1 MWLEPTSSYSASPSF
16 RRWSDKER
24 ALDLSNEIKCTLNL
38 AHYQHAGLDLKHP
51 NGGQAL
57 YQEQPLYSNVGTYLG
72 QIAEAV
78 LDTGVDA
85 AMIDVV
91 EQFASDTGAA
101 TPKEL
106 TLLAHSDH
114 PTVTSNGAV
123 IYDRAPEV
131 PRLSES
137 ELRELHRAGIEVF
150 RRRRG

>member
-1 MWLEPTSSYSASPSF
+1 MAGADEFIERITKLQEIVGPGTCTASLERDQVY
-16 RRWSDKER
+16 
-24 ALDLSNEIKCTLNL
+24 

-57 YQEQPLYSNVGTYLG
+57 YQEQPLYSNASTYLG

-85 AMIDVV
+85 AMIEVV

-114 PTVTSNGAV
+114 PKVISNGAV
-123 IYDRAPEV
+123 VYDRAPEV
-131 PRLSES
+131 PRLSDA
-137 ELRELHRAGIEVF
+137 ELRELHRSGVEVF